1 MTLINQVNYSI
12 EKILHSLVHRS
23 GILIDVRN
31 LALKTKFELV
41 SDKSKLNAVD
51 FINLIV
57 KMTAGVPLKM
67 IGRLNVDG
75 SYPIAKVK
83 DLKKSRVISVG
94 VGRNMIFDEGL
105 ASLGASVWLYDH
117 TVQPQIKKKFKSK
130 LFFSH
135 IGVRGRK
142 KISNCLTLS
151 EILARSTNRISYNQT
166 ILKMDCEG
174 AEWDVFMNTNAA
186 ILAGIDQINIE
197 LHHLDRIF
205 ELAYYK
211 KYMKVLQKLNRK
223 FVVTYIAVNNFTP
236 TVYLNDG
243 LKWPFTIEIHLLNK
257 SLLNEFKPDFITWGI
272 PNKLSFG
279 KKNWHLAKTEN
290 LSGWYD
296 RA

>member
-117 TVQPQIKKKFKSK
+117 TVQPQIKKS
-130 LFFSH
+130 LNLSFFSH
-135 IGVRGRK
+135 ILEYGG
-142 KISNCLTLS
+142 
-151 EILARSTNRISYNQT
+151 E
-166 ILKMDCEG
+166 
-174 AEWDVFMNTNAA
+174 
-186 ILAGIDQINIE
+186 
-197 LHHLDRIF
+197 
-205 ELAYYK
+205 K
-211 KYMKVLQKLNRK
+211 KYLIV
-223 FVVTYIAVNNFTP
+223 
-236 TVYLNDG
+236 
-243 LKWPFTIEIHLLNK
+243 
-257 SLLNEFKPDFITWGI
+257 
-272 PNKLSFG
+272 
-279 KKNWHLAKTEN
+279 
-290 LSGWYD
+290 
-296 RA
+296 